1 MTKSQLTQQKSV
13 IPQQMT
19 KQINLL
25 ADFYCTSISPET
37 LKKLTNPKPH

>member
-1 MTKSQLTQQKSV
+1 MNKSQPTQQKPV
-13 IPQQMT
+13 TPQQMT